1 MPAPLWER
9 HRRVA
14 ETETQ
19 LHPTIQAL
27 VASPFFKP
35 KKGLITTKRLSAGP
49 AAAYAA
55 SVGVTTLISASSRRD
70 PSRSGKVLI
79 RSKLQV
85 YIAVDSPES
94 VRNAFNRL
102 DSWPGAVA
110 RGRCGSS
117 CQTGHHRRAPGCR
130 GRPDAGGHQPDPAQR
145 LQGLYSGRSLPCRHR
160 HDVGRLE
167 G

>member
-1 MPAPLWER
+1 MPVLLRER

-19 LHPTIQAL
+19 LHPAIQAL

-35 KKGLITTKRLSAGP
+35 KKGLIATKRLSAGS

-55 SVGVTTLISASSRRD
+55 SVGVTTVIGAGSRRD

-94 VRNAFNRL
+94 VRNAFNWL

-110 RGRCGSS
+110 RGSCGSS
-117 CQTGHHRRAPGCR
+117 CQAGHHRRAPGR
-130 GRPDAGGHQPDPAQR
+130 RARPDTRGHTPLFAWP
-145 LQGLYSGRSLPCRHR
+145 
-160 HDVGRLE
+160 
-167 G
+167 

>member
-1 MPAPLWER
+1 MPAPLTER

-19 LHPTIQAL
+19 FYPAIQAL
-27 VASPFFKP
+27 AALPFFKP
-35 KKGLITTKRLSAGP
+35 KKGLITTKRLSAGS

-55 SVGVTTLISASSRRD
+55 SVGVTTLISANFRRD

-94 VRNAFNRL
+94 VRNAFNWL
-102 DSWPGAVA
+102 DSWLGAVA
-110 RGRCGSS
+110 RGSCGS
-117 CQTGHHRRAPGCR
+117 
-130 GRPDAGGHQPDPAQR
+130 
-145 LQGLYSGRSLPCRHR
+145 
-160 HDVGRLE
+160 
-167 G
+167 